1 MKFKKPLTIFS
12 IFALATIAAPMAFAA
27 DDSDWN
33 DSGWYIGGNVG
44 QSRAHVDAQKI
55 ANDVT
60 GSFSSTY
67 LDHNTIDSG
76 YKLYGGYQINRYLS
90 VEGGYFDL
98 GEHQFH
104 HITTPDGLLTN
115 NMKFRGFN
123 VDVVGYLPVTEKL
136 SAFARLGANYALTQD
151 TFTGTGAA
159 NALAG
164 KLHDRDTFGKA
175 GVGLQ
180 YKFSES
186 IAMRVE
192 AERYRISNALTDH
205 NEVDLF
211 SVGVVYRFGA
221 HKKPAPVAAIAPAP
235 VIAPPPAPRFEK
247 ITISA
252 TELFNFDSADV
263 SAAQPELEKLTTT
276 LKGSAEPK
284 RVNIVGYTDRLGS
297 DEYNQN
303 LAERRALAVKTYMV
317 DKGIEAERLA
327 TEGKGEK
334 DPLVQCNDKNRE
346 KLIECLQPNR
356 RVQIDQIEVERE
368 VKP

>member
-1 MKFKKPLTIFS
+1 MKLKTLSALFS
-12 IFALATIAAPMAFAA
+12 IFAVTSTQIAFAA
-27 DDSDWN
+27 DDADWN
-33 DSGWYIGGNVG
+33 DSGWYIGGNIG
-44 QSRAHVDAQKI
+44 QSRAHVDAHKI
-55 ANDVT
+55 ATDVMAT
-60 GSFSSTY
+60 GYSSTY

-76 YKLYGGYQINRYLS
+76 FKVYGGYQINPYIS
-90 VEGGYFDL
+90 IESGYFDL

-104 HITTPDGLLTN
+104 SITQPDGLLTN
-115 NMKFRGFN
+115 NMKFRGVN
-123 VDVVGYLPVTEKL
+123 VDVVGYLPFTEKL
-136 SAFARLGANYALTQD
+136 SAFARLGVNYALTQD

-164 KLHDRDTFGKA
+164 KLHDRHSFGKA

-180 YKFSES
+180 YEFSES
-186 IAMRVE
+186 LAMRIE
-192 AERYRISNALTDH
+192 SERYRVSNALTDH

-221 HKKPAPVAAIAPAP
+221 HKKATPIAAAPAP
-235 VIAPPPAPRFEK
+235 IVTPPPAPRFEK
-247 ITISA
+247 VTISA
-252 TELFNFDSADV
+252 TELFSFDSSDV
-263 SAAQPELEKLTTT
+263 NAAQPELEKLTTT

-297 DEYNQN
+297 EEYNQK

-334 DPLVQCNDKNRE
+334 DPVVQCDDKNRE